1 MNLNP
6 YLCPWGPVHC
16 PSSLPSQRKQQ
27 KGLPEQSKGRVAR
40 GKLHPQNSLLSSE
53 DAETLGP
60 SEMRSL
66 EFCDGGEE
74 LCLVIKCIHLPRGL
88 KTVAVKGCCAP
99 QMETQGAELAVAI
112 LNGKV
117 VCQILNLR
125 FLSFFLLLLL
135 LPLDTISSALEFEIF
150 KTKA

>member
-1 MNLNP
+1 M
-6 YLCPWGPVHC
+6 
-16 PSSLPSQRKQQ
+16 
-27 KGLPEQSKGRVAR
+27 
-40 GKLHPQNSLLSSE
+40 SSE